1 MQNIDSLK
9 FEISRDLISFNLENY
24 NKSVF
29 FNLENYEKSINE
41 MYDCEYTKYGLRD
54 SLKQT
59 GLNGIFINDRKCVIQ
74 ISSKLVPED
83 YYNMINKNTVEK
95 YFNKLN
101 ATGLIKFNVNTAIEN
116 SYVLSCDI
124 TNNIPNI
131 ENVATYINPL
141 LIFKTNN
148 KFICKHYNNE
158 SISFT
163 RNVKNLASGEHLK
176 LYDKIK
182 ELENPKKKENK
193 DFLKTIDVENFRN
206 VLRVESRFNNAKLM
220 RKHFNVAGLSLS
232 NILNSKEKINY
243 NIFNKIT
250 DLKNIDI
257 NTYKNYNTLM
267 GMREKKIRR
276 STIENITGKL
286 AIIKMLNCDIEL
298 IRDFINT
305 GSGKKSNNS
314 ATIKE
319 YRRLTKS
326 LNDVDKN
333 SNVDERVNEIKEYL
347 QVA

>member
-1 MQNIDSLK
+1 
-9 FEISRDLISFNLENY
+9 
-24 NKSVF
+24 
-29 FNLENYEKSINE
+29 
-41 MYDCEYTKYGLRD
+41 
-54 SLKQT
+54 
-59 GLNGIFINDRKCVIQ
+59 
-74 ISSKLVPED
+74 
-83 YYNMINKNTVEK
+83 
-95 YFNKLN
+95 
-101 ATGLIKFNVNTAIEN
+101 
-116 SYVLSCDI
+116 
-124 TNNIPNI
+124 
-131 ENVATYINPL
+131 
-141 LIFKTNN
+141 
-148 KFICKHYNNE
+148 
-158 SISFT
+158 
-163 RNVKNLASGEHLK
+163 
-176 LYDKIK
+176 
-182 ELENPKKKENK
+182 
-193 DFLKTIDVENFRN
+193 
-206 VLRVESRFNNAKLM
+206 M